1 MSYRVGRVIVR
12 ADRNPELHTY
22 FSETGRLANNL
33 GNAALFRLRN
43 HFTAKGKD
51 VLSVNEQQVEDEVFK
66 TESVSSKSGKRA
78 VLSYTFLEK
87 LMRVTENPDFFAK
100 LPKQTAQAVLKE
112 RAGDMNNWTKSLKAY
127 KKDPSSF
134 TGKPKMPKYWKKGA
148 CHTYTM
154 TNQDCVIYQDKKGF
168 PVMKLPYTK
177 IRLRIE
183 ELPEGAVL
191 KEVKVKP
198 YYNDFEVLYTYEVK
212 DGETEA
218 SALPNKCGID
228 IGVDNTVSAVTNEGS
243 SLLVKGGAVKA
254 ANQWFNKQKA
264 YYTGILTRGK
274 ESAKH
279 PSTHML
285 DSLSRNRNQFLTDH
299 FHQLSAFFVK
309 WCLERRVG
317 TIVIG
322 HNKDW
327 KQNVNTGKKNNQTFV
342 SIPFNTLIWMIRYK
356 AEREGIRVI
365 EQEESYTS
373 KASFLDNDLIPVY
386 GKNDKDA
393 SFSGRRIKRGLYRSK
408 NGTVINADLNGAA
421 NILRKAEQDA
431 FEGVK
436 DFSFLQNPT
445 VIRFTD
451 LHKRNPVKGIAAV

>member
-1 MSYRVGRVIVR
+1 MSYRVGRVIVK
-12 ADRNPELHTY
+12 ADRNPELYTY
-22 FSETGRLANNL
+22 FTKTGRLANNL

-43 HFTAKGKD
+43 HFTAKGKT
-51 VLSVNEQQVEDEVFK
+51 VISVNEQEVEDEVLK
-66 TESVSSKSGKRA
+66 TETATSKSGKRA

-87 LMRVTENPDFFAK
+87 LMRVTENPDFFAGI
-100 LPKQTAQAVLKE
+100 PMQTAQTILKE
-112 RAGDMNNWTKSLKAY
+112 RVGDMNNWIKALKAY
-127 KKDPSSF
+127 KADPSSF

-154 TNQDCVIYQDKKGF
+154 TNQDCVIYRDEKGF
-168 PVMKLPYTK
+168 PVIKLPCTK

-183 ELPEGAVL
+183 ELPEGARL

-198 YYNDFEVLYTYEVK
+198 YYNDFEVLYTYEVE
-212 DGETEA
+212 DGERDT
-218 SALPNKCGID
+218 SALSHMCGID
-228 IGVDNTVSAVTNEGS
+228 IGVDNIVSAVTNEGS

-254 ANQWFNKQKA
+254 ANQWFNKRKA
-264 YYTGILTRGK
+264 YYTSVLTQGK
-274 ESAKH
+274 PSAKH
-279 PSTHML
+279 PSTRML
-285 DSLSRNRNQFLTDH
+285 DSLSRNRNQFITDF
-299 FHQLSAFFVK
+299 FHQLSTFFIR
-309 WCLERRVG
+309 WCLERKVG
-317 TIVIG
+317 TVVIG
-322 HNKDW
+322 HNKGW
-327 KQNVNTGKKNNQTFV
+327 KQNVNTGRKNNQTFV

-373 KASFLDNDLIPVY
+373 KASFLDSDPIPVY
-386 GKNDKDA
+386 GENNKDA

-408 NGTVINADLNGAA
+408 NGTVVNADLNGAA

-431 FEGVK
+431 FKETT
-436 DFSFLQNPT
+436 DFSFLQNPS